1 MYTIDKEIKFIS
13 GIYATQ
19 HRDWCHRI
27 AINVKQFEEQFKFFK
42 ENANE
47 KGFYEFEMLKSK
59 KGKLCVMLLPVST
72 STKLFHHYILPYKK
86 EIRFV
91 FKRIKFK
98 IHK

>member
-1 MYTIDKEIKFIS
+1 MDKENKKEIKFIS

-19 HRDWCHRI
+19 HKEWCHRI

-59 KGKLCVMLLPVST
+59 KGKLYFKQKDLPKEEVT
-72 STKLFHHYILPYKK
+72 SKDHSPDRDSLP
-86 EIRFV
+86 F
-91 FKRIKFK
+91 
-98 IHK
+98 

>member
-1 MYTIDKEIKFIS
+1 MDKDIKFIS

-27 AINVKQFEEQFKFFK
+27 AINVKQFEEQFKLFK

-59 KGKLCVMLLPVST
+59 KGKLYFKEKDLPRQEVT
-72 STKLFHHYILPYKK
+72 SQDHSPDRDPLP
-86 EIRFV
+86 F
-91 FKRIKFK
+91 
-98 IHK
+98 